1 VAVGPRKSKSKPA
14 TGKMNAKVNGNT
26 NIFQLNRH
34 KSNITISTL
43 IDTKFK
49 DNVNIAL
56 IQEPPNVKVL

>member
-1 VAVGPRKSKSKPA
+1 
-14 TGKMNAKVNGNT
+14 MNAKVNGNT